1 MPLIGRIQKLVLGLG
16 KRTFTISSGSKALSL
31 SRCQL
36 TRLPIDIWWNDKNLF
51 VRNVVFWA
59 FFTAPSSRLHYFWAL
74 ASKKKKRKRG
84 VGNFA
89 FWLSFV
95 LIWVWFVAL
104 IILTWRLQS
113 TLKNRQKDTF
123 FWNYH
128 YLYFKTLQKASA
140 FWEKLFWPSQ
150 PNLVN

>member
-1 MPLIGRIQKLVLGLG
+1 MALTCQAC
-16 KRTFTISSGSKALSL
+16 FTNLDEPWSSGLFKKISPCVLSVMNEL
-31 SRCQL
+31 DPDNIRS
-36 TRLPIDIWWNDKNLF
+36 NDKNLF

-113 TLKNRQKDTF
+113 TLQNRQNDTF

-140 FWEKLFWPSQ
+140 FREKLFWPSQ
-150 PNLVN
+150 TNLTN